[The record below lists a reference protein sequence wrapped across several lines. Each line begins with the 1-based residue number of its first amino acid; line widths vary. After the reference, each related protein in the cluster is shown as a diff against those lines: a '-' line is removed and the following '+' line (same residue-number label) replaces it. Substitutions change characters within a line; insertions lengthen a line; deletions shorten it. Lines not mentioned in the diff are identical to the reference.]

1 MNPNN
6 LIYTYKTEGRSPK
19 YFSNYQNLIDLFID
33 LRYGNIN
40 PKEVLK
46 NQINFK
52 ADLDEKK
59 KKRNRKSKTENQS
72 AIQIFV
78 H

>member
-1 MNPNN
+1 M
-6 LIYTYKTEGRSPK
+6 IYTYKTEGRSPK

-33 LRYGNIN
+33 LRYGNLN

-59 KKRNRKSKTENQS
+59 KKKEIENQKQKTE
-72 AIQIFV
+72 V
-78 H
+78 

>member
-1 MNPNN
+1 M
-6 LIYTYKTEGRSPK
+6 IYTYKTEGRSPK

-59 KKRNRKSKTENQS
+59 RKKRNRKPKTENRS
-72 AIQIFV
+72 VIQIFF

>member
-1 MNPNN
+1 M
-6 LIYTYKTEGRSPK
+6 YTYKTEGRSPK

-59 KKRNRKSKTENQS
+59 RKKRNRKSKTENRS
-72 AIQIFV
+72 VIQIFF

>member
-1 MNPNN
+1 M
-6 LIYTYKTEGRSPK
+6 YTYKTEGRSPK

-46 NQINFK
+46 KNQINFK
-52 ADLDEKK
+52 VDLDEKK
-59 KKRNRKSKTENQS
+59 WNRKSKTKNRS
-72 AIQIFV
+72 VIQTFF

>member
-1 MNPNN
+1 M
-6 LIYTYKTEGRSPK
+6 YTYKTEGRRPK

-46 NQINFK
+46 KIK
-52 ADLDEKK
+52 LTL
-59 KKRNRKSKTENQS
+59 R
-72 AIQIFV
+72 
-78 H
+78 

>member
-1 MNPNN
+1 M
-6 LIYTYKTEGRSPK
+6 YTYKTEGRSPK

-46 NQINFK
+46 KNQINFK
-52 ADLDEKK
+52 VDLDEKK
-59 KKRNRKSKTENQS
+59 WNRKSKTENRS
-72 AIQIFV
+72 VIQTFF

>member
-1 MNPNN
+1 M
-6 LIYTYKTEGRSPK
+6 IYTYKTEGRSPK

-59 KKRNRKSKTENQS
+59 RKKRNRKSKTENRS
-72 AIQIFV
+72 VIQIFF